1 MRIRAS
7 TRLLPVELTRFD
19 KATLNN
25 TSNASEPNNEQL
37 ILTGTVPEN
46 LLVHFVQENVP
57 L

>member
-7 TRLLPVELTRFD
+7 TRLPHVELTRFD